1 MAGTMTAGRPIRRY
15 LIGLIGVAIVALA
28 LLVASQIGTLFP
40 GGAAAATGTPG
51 PAGEP
56 SPSNVA
62 VQPSTAPTEPP
73 PSPEPTPAL
82 VPAPM
87 TGVLVS
93 PEAAARHPIAV
104 MVDDQFDAR
113 PQSGFNAASV
123 VWHAPAEGGIPRY
136 MLIFQEQ
143 IPTDIGPVRSA
154 RQYYIEWAAEWN
166 ATYVHH
172 GGSPQALQTLSARG
186 SGQWV
191 WNADGFR
198 WSGFEGCA
206 RCYLWRTTDRFAP
219 HNVYTDGKHLRRLTK
234 RLGAKDEPMDA
245 AWTFGPDKAAELRP
259 DGGVIKVSY
268 PYELITYRYDPA
280 TNTYPR
286 YIDGSRQPQVD
297 RADGEIVAP
306 RNVVILRMV
315 FGALND
321 GHPEKHRLEAHNI
334 GRGEAWISTG
344 GVTVKGEWRKK
355 SATAPTRL
363 FGPDGEPITL
373 TAGQTFVQVIST
385 AYNFKIRDAEPT
397 AAAAAFLPKILGLLG
412 A

>member
-1 MAGTMTAGRPIRRY
+1 MTGTTLAGKPTRRY
-15 LIGLIGVAIVALA
+15 LIGLIGIAIVALA
-28 LLVASQIGTLFP
+28 ILAASQIGTLFP
-40 GGAAAATGTPG
+40 GGAAAATGTPDPG
-51 PAGEP
+51 SQPAP
-56 SPSNVA
+56 SGVA
-62 VQPSTAPTEPP
+62 VQPSTAPPTSPP
-73 PSPEPTPAL
+73 PTPEPTPEL
-82 VPAPM
+82 VPAPL

-93 PEAAARHPIAV
+93 PKAAAQHPLAV
-104 MVDDQFDAR
+104 MIDDQFDAR

-166 ATYVHH
+166 ALYAHA
-172 GGSPQALQTLSARG
+172 GGSPQAIATLHAKG
-186 SGQWV
+186 DGTWV
-191 WNADGFR
+191 YNADEFR
-198 WSGFEGCA
+198 WGG
-206 RCYLWRTTDRFAP
+206 RYLWRVTDRFAP
-219 HNVYTDGKHLRRLTK
+219 HNVYTDGKRLRQLAK
-234 RLGAKDEPMDA
+234 RLGAADEPMDA
-245 AWTFGPDKAAELRP
+245 AWTFGPDKAEELRP

-268 PYELITYRYDPA
+268 PYELITYRYDAA

-306 RNVVILRMV
+306 KNVVILRMV

-321 GHPEKHRLEAHNI
+321 GHPNKHRLEARNI
-334 GRGEAWISTG
+334 GKGEAWISTG
-344 GVTVKGEWRKK
+344 GVTVKGQWRKK

-373 TAGQTFVQVIST
+373 TAGQTFVQVIPT
-385 AYNFKIRDAEPT
+385 TYTFKIRDAKPT
-397 AAAAAFLPKILGLLG
+397 SSAAAMSPRLVGLLG
-412 A
+412 L